1 MRFRTLTAML
11 SVTVVAA
18 MANGDD
24 TPIAIRSFVRETPA
38 GPARIFEA
46 RIDLANPK
54 IEVLVT
60 EPVSQT
66 LKHRDADSIALPTD
80 RWAASVG
87 ATVAINANY
96 FGKLAEG
103 ETNTLGLSVSDG
115 RIVSPVREYAGAFD
129 PSLVFTKDRIAKIGV
144 FNGDQAQD
152 AWDAVAGIGA
162 SPTDPDHGGLL
173 VENGKNRGERA
184 RIDPE
189 IRHPRTAAGVS
200 ADGRTL
206 WLVVVDGRQPG
217 YSVGM
222 TLPELG
228 DLMIELGA
236 DDALNLDGGGSSAF
250 VARDSAGEVVLNK
263 PSDGAFRPVANHLGF
278 KLADSD
284 PSARNAHSASLDEP
298 RK

>member
-1 MRFRTLTAML
+1 MRFRPLTLLL
-11 SVTVVAA
+11 SVTVAA
-18 MANGDD
+18 FAANGDD
-24 TPIAIRSFVRETPA
+24 TPIAIRQFVRETPV
-38 GPARIFEA
+38 GPAQIFEA
-46 RIDLANPK
+46 RIDLSNPK

-60 EPVSQT
+60 EPVSSA
-66 LKHRDADSIALPTD
+66 LKHEDADSLSMPTD
-80 RWAASVG
+80 RWAAAVG
-87 ATVAINANY
+87 ATVAVNANY
-96 FGKLAEG
+96 FGKLEGG
-103 ETNTLGLSVSDG
+103 ETNTLGLSVSEG
-115 RIVSPVREYAGAFD
+115 RIVSPVREYAGACD
-129 PSLVFTKDRIAKIGV
+129 PSLVFTKNRVAKIGT
-144 FNGDQAQD
+144 FTAADAQD

-173 VENGKNRGERA
+173 VENGTNRGEKA
-184 RIDPE
+184 RIEPLV
-189 IRHPRTAAGVS
+189 RHPRTAAGVS

-250 VARDSAGEVVLNK
+250 VARDSTGEMVLNK
-263 PSDGAFRPVANHLGF
+263 PSDGAFRPVSNHLGF

-284 PSARNAHSASLDEP
+284 PSARNAQSASLDEP